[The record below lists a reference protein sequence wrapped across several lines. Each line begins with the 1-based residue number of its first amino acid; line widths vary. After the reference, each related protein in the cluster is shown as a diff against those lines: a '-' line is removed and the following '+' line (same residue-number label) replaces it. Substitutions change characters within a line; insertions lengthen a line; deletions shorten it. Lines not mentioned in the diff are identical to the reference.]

1 MNRNILNLRQLTVLL
16 ILCTAFLGGIIP
28 AFAQQGGKKITGQV
42 IDENKEPMIGVSIL
56 IVGTSTGTV
65 TDFDGNYTLNVPQGN
80 KELQFSYV
88 GYETKIVALP
98 TSGSV
103 LNVQMKSDSQ
113 VLSDVVVIGYG
124 TQRKS
129 DLTGS
134 VTAMKPD
141 GKNKGLV
148 INAQDMISGKIAG
161 VNVTSNDGAPGSGAQ
176 IRIRGGS
183 SLNASNDPLIVI
195 DGMAMDNEGV
205 KGLSNKLAMINP
217 QDIESFNVLKDASAT
232 AIYGSRG
239 SNGVI
244 IITTKKGHKGQKP
257 SVSYSGSVTLS
268 QKKGTVDVLD
278 SNQYR
283 QLITDLYGE
292 NSDAYRAM
300 GTANTDWQDLIYRTA
315 LSHDHNI
322 TVSGAVKDLP
332 YRVSVG
338 FTNQEGILK
347 NSDFKRVTAA
357 LNLNPSFF
365 DDHLTMNLNAKGMYA
380 RSAYAD
386 GGAVGAAVKM
396 DPTQDPY
403 NFTSEYHKAQFGN
416 ALDQTL
422 QNYGGFF
429 QWSSAAS
436 LGDSTWPFIYNST
449 AECANP

>member
-1 MNRNILNLRQLTVLL
+1 
-16 ILCTAFLGGIIP
+16 
-28 AFAQQGGKKITGQV
+28 
-42 IDENKEPMIGVSIL
+42 
-56 IVGTSTGTV
+56 
-65 TDFDGNYTLNVPQGN
+65 
-80 KELQFSYV
+80 
-88 GYETKIVALP
+88 
-98 TSGSV
+98 
-103 LNVQMKSDSQ
+103 
-113 VLSDVVVIGYG
+113 
-124 TQRKS
+124 
-129 DLTGS
+129 
-134 VTAMKPD
+134 
-141 GKNKGLV
+141 
-148 INAQDMISGKIAG
+148 MISGKIAG

-244 IITTKKGHKGQKP
+244 IITTKKGRKGQKP

-365 DDHLTMNLNAKGMYA
+365 DDH
-380 RSAYAD
+380 
-386 GGAVGAAVKM
+386 
-396 DPTQDPY
+396 
-403 NFTSEYHKAQFGN
+403 
-416 ALDQTL
+416 
-422 QNYGGFF
+422 
-429 QWSSAAS
+429 
-436 LGDSTWPFIYNST
+436 
-449 AECANP
+449 